1 MREIKALTSLRGV
14 AALAVVMQHFSAT
27 AQEHCRVTIPS
38 LVPHGYIAVDLFFAL
53 SGFIMAYT
61 YAAAFEA
68 DGLRPF
74 PGFLARRVARVAP
87 LNLAVLGGL
96 AVAAGVS
103 ALLLGRNIFFDS
115 PDPAYDFA
123 ANALML
129 QGLGIGTNLNG
140 PSWSISTEFM
150 AYLAFPLFVA
160 AAFRSRG
167 SAGLMLAA
175 SVAAVGLL
183 ASQHPRLAMDTGT
196 PAAALLRCFAEF
208 AMGMAAC
215 RATRSRRAATW
226 LGRDGVAF
234 GLAAACL
241 AAMALRVDLP
251 AVLLFPALIA
261 ALACNRRRMASALS
275 ARPLHGLG
283 LASYSL
289 YLIHGPFRPVE
300 LMALRALHPAPLG
313 AAGALAFALAGSLSV
328 VPFAWAT
335 HRLVE
340 QPGRRFAQRMLLG
353 RLMASAP

>member
-1 MREIKALTSLRGV
+1 MREIKPLTSLRGV

-27 AQEHCRVTIPS
+27 AQQHCRVAIPS

-87 LNLAVLGGL
+87 LNLAVLAGL
-96 AVAAGVS
+96 AVAGGASV
-103 ALLLGRNIFFDS
+103 LLLGRNVFFDS

-129 QGLGIGTNLNG
+129 QGLGIGANLNG
-140 PSWSISTEFM
+140 PSWSISTEFV

-160 AAFRSRG
+160 GVRGRAGAAV
-167 SAGLMLAA
+167 LLAA
-175 SVAAVGLL
+175 SVAAVCLL
-183 ASQHPRLAMDTGT
+183 ATRQPRLAMDTAT
-196 PAAALLRCFAEF
+196 PATALLRCFAEF

-215 RATRSRRAATW
+215 RATGSRRAAAW
-226 LGRDGVAF
+226 LGRDGAAF

-261 ALACNRRRMASALS
+261 ALACNRGRMASALS

-289 YLIHGPFRPVE
+289 YLIHGPFRPLE
-300 LMALRALHPAPLG
+300 LMALQALHPVPLG

-340 QPGRRFAQRMLLG
+340 QPGRRLAQRMLLG
-353 RLMASAP
+353 RPMASAR